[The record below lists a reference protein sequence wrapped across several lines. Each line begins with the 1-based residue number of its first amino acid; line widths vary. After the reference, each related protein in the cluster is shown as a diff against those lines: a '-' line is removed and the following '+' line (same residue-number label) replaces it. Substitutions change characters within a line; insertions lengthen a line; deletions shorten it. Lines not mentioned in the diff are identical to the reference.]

1 MFNKTIFSMQE
12 DAWIDSSFKDELLEF
27 TRANRAEKDRAVQ
40 KAKDRGRDQKE
51 IDKERKSG
59 ERKDRKQEDSS
70 NPWKS
75 VVIVKTVQDG
85 KTRLIPKSDFEQGR
99 HELLYGEVS
108 GQPPKPEVTP
118 NVAQEIASQPGFE
131 PSKTSNKLLGVQ
143 KAKKRGKEEIIRSD
157 HYDYPKDGI
166 KRKDTT
172 STYPDWDHAP
182 DTIAQGISLV
192 ANSTGGKQVDI
203 NTIRQ
208 FFGQSSTLMDS
219 SIRAYQQLGEIVKG
233 SFSVTTP
240 EQAYP
245 VVGPWAELSGG
256 MDIPNTDLIIQ
267 DQSGNV
273 YSTSII
279 YDKTK
284 IIDSPEATV
293 LFNYSLEVS
302 IEELLKEEKVKK
314 QVNKLIKKIGDYLLK
329 YNEKDQIKQKYLFF
343 RADDFK
349 NEILSDIEKI
359 FEISDVFEKTC
370 VMEALTGN
378 EKFDG
383 KIPGVANAL
392 MSTSLD
398 GTNLKFSPLNET
410 TIRRLLG
417 ETELKIKCQTN
428 LDQTPFDEMYN
439 LLVSGKQISN
449 PNISEI
455 LNIREEVSDAK
466 FYFDQFMSQQENTLL
481 GILSFVGLQ
490 CQTIIVKN
498 INLDAVGSIG
508 NGDFN
513 KITVNDK
520 TFYIGVEKDIPYY
533 DNSALRLEDISNLL
547 NIIEEGR
554 DYKKEYREYHG
565 KPNQIKR
572 RSSRNGARRKLE
584 KEGRVSPGDGKDVD
598 HKDRNPLNNGN
609 GNLRVR
615 GKSSNRGD
623 NKDTVKEE
631 YGAGEEATIELLLKY
646 VNDTPYMTLP
656 KEFLAKGK
664 KNDRKSK

>member
-1 MFNKTIFSMQE
+1 
-12 DAWIDSSFKDELLEF
+12 
-27 TRANRAEKDRAVQ
+27 
-40 KAKDRGRDQKE
+40 
-51 IDKERKSG
+51 
-59 ERKDRKQEDSS
+59 
-70 NPWKS
+70 
-75 VVIVKTVQDG
+75 
-85 KTRLIPKSDFEQGR
+85 
-99 HELLYGEVS
+99 
-108 GQPPKPEVTP
+108 
-118 NVAQEIASQPGFE
+118 
-131 PSKTSNKLLGVQ
+131 
-143 KAKKRGKEEIIRSD
+143 
-157 HYDYPKDGI
+157 
-166 KRKDTT
+166 
-172 STYPDWDHAP
+172 
-182 DTIAQGISLV
+182 
-192 ANSTGGKQVDI
+192 
-203 NTIRQ
+203 
-208 FFGQSSTLMDS
+208 
-219 SIRAYQQLGEIVKG
+219 
-233 SFSVTTP
+233 
-240 EQAYP
+240 YP